1 MYYSRRQMMNVGC
14 HMPKKIK
21 RSPLDKL
28 MKHWER
34 ASAEERQQFLARA
47 LGAGALQG
55 IVEEAAPVDAPE
67 LPVLIAN
74 GRYLLPDTVARIER
88 IMIARHIT
96 PEAIAQEIGFSGEGH
111 ALTRALVRQ
120 ASLRLAIIAALRA
133 WILVNTAGSLKARAD
148 DRP

>member
-1 MYYSRRQMMNVGC
+1 MNVGC
-14 HMPKKIK
+14 RMPKKIK
-21 RSPLDKL
+21 RSPLEKL
-28 MKHWER
+28 LKHWER
-34 ASAEERQQFLARA
+34 ASAEDRRQFLTRA
-47 LGAGALQG
+47 L
-55 IVEEAAPVDAPE
+55 EEGTTQSAAKEVAPVDAQD
-67 LPVLIAN
+67 LPALIAN

-88 IMIARHIT
+88 IMIARRIT
-96 PEAIAQEIGFSGEGH
+96 PETIAQEIGFAGEGH